1 MEDFTT
7 INDVIAETVKNSSYT
22 TVLISSIVFILYTI
36 IIRVVDLIKSKNKDK
51 PILEM
56 SKALKDMADNIVKLN
71 GVLDKTLQDS
81 ERKQQKQC
89 ENSIKL
95 GFKSLGFKIV
105 QYCSEIIAHNN
116 IETNKERII
125 TNLTKLIS
133 TEYYNLYSS
142 LAIYEIHDINV
153 GTKLKEEWIKELSD
167 NIIAII
173 YNRQDNVIRI
183 TQMNNYVNLATNEY
197 ATYVIN
203 KLFN

>member
-1 MEDFTT
+1 MDELQ
-7 INDVIAETVKNSSYT
+7 VISEIIDQTVKDSSYIT
-22 TVLISSIVFILYTI
+22 ALISSCIFILYTL
-36 IIRVVDLIKSKNKDK
+36 IIRLVDYFKTKSKDK
-51 PILEM
+51 PLLEM
-56 SKALKDMADNIVKLN
+56 SKAMKEMGENIARLN
-71 GVLDKTLQDS
+71 AVLNKTFQDA

-116 IETNKERII
+116 IETNKERIVV
-125 TNLTKLIS
+125 NLTKLIS
-133 TEYYNLYSS
+133 TEYYTLYSN
-142 LAIYEIHDINV
+142 LATYEINDINV

-167 NIIAII
+167 NIIAIV
-173 YNRQDNVIRI
+173 YNKQDNIVRI
-183 TQMNNYVNLATNEY
+183 TQINNYINIATNEY